1 MRLRNVGDGEQVS
14 VNPVKSIAKLTGE
27 LDNVQSILDKINRG
41 EDVTFSDLW
50 NFRETH
56 PELLTLIDD
65 TLKLQNALEGII
77 GLDSNKLQESIYG
90 WLLNNAAYAQ
100 TTAYSGSLAKYGAS
114 TLQELY
120 DIMSGQ
126 FPNNPS
132 VQMILDSTKGVAA
145 RLAAAFMPSQQRAEQ
160 PSVFDKFLT
169 DINNLEK
176 AKNALD
182 VILHPDDN
190 DAVKLAGAWETILS
204 IFPSLKAETATI
216 EDVQTMTEDLDATVR
231 SSAEGFGELGKTIV
245 ASMAEG
251 SDGAEEMSE
260 ELKALLEAIAN
271 YNAELEVN
279 QASQSGFSE
288 QINDLAAALETEGV
302 ERAKEVWSGYTSEMQ
317 SAIQKEYPQLVQA
330 IREAEAAEGDL
341 TDETKNL
348 QDQLAGAKWRA
359 SVRTFDN
366 TAKAISGL
374 ERYTTSVADAYAE
387 FNKEAEQAVTAQ
399 SEYLTALDKTAD
411 GVKLTS
417 DDVKTLADY
426 LGFATPD
433 ALLQSWD
440 QVGPMLAGAVDEGT
454 EALNRLNEAAF
465 INITGVSSA
474 DFSNIMNGLIA
485 VQDTADETVQALLR
499 TGQWEIEEQQVEQDM
514 PVWMLGGRLGTGGQW
529 IMQHATGTYRILKPT
544 GSNPFKTASSSY
556 NRSSGAGASSGGGGG
571 GGGSSSKGMTEVER
585 MLDRMAQIQ
594 AIQDH
599 TKSLYS
605 AEASYY
611 VQTGQLQGVIQ
622 YYEKE
627 RAAIERQNETL
638 RANLDEMEPWLEKKR
653 AEVESLK
660 VSDAGYEEAAKDL
673 KALQERHQQYTIA
686 LINNTAE
693 VDKLTESIKEQR
705 EAIRKMEIDLRNT
718 ILEAIKDREALKE
731 NMLQGT
737 VETENTILDLIKKR
751 YEKERDMILEN
762 SQRQIDALTKERDLL
777 DEQLQKRREMAEEED
792 KAAKLAEL
800 EAQYARISADPTRRK
815 EALSIQKDINELRD
829 EMAWDL
835 AEKEV
840 EAQQESIDQQVES
853 LEDYMEYI
861 NNYYEYL
868 FEHPQQLID
877 EMHEIIMGTDEEI
890 IAWLQANDEEY
901 AKSTQATQE
910 TMVNGWKKTL
920 RQMRGEL
927 ELYWDE
933 VEEIIAG
940 GDDYIVN
947 FLKKNSAKYREAGK
961 LQAEAY
967 VDEWMEQLEDLRK
980 AYEAVNADM
989 TPYPYDYI
997 APAEGSNSGG
1007 GGGGDPSPGT
1017 ETDDSKKKTTN
1028 LLSIADIT
1036 GLSLEKG
1043 NGPINTIK
1051 EWAEGVG
1058 AFFNVNSWD
1067 VLKKSN
1073 GTEVAPHP
1081 SQKTTKKTGIQ
1092 SIIPFATGGIAG
1104 SDGLAWVEDKERI
1117 LTPYQTALFDSLVN
1131 TLDMMSRV
1139 YIPGMPNLSGDTAGQ
1154 GGSPI
1159 NVGDII
1165 VNVDQMDSDADYED
1179 MAEKVF
1185 EALMDRLNRGSVVG
1199 GIRYTR

>member
-1 MRLRNVGDGEQVS
+1 MN
-14 VNPVKSIAKLTGE
+14 
-27 LDNVQSILDKINRG
+27 
-41 EDVTFSDLW
+41 
-50 NFRETH
+50 
-56 PELLTLIDD
+56 DD
-65 TLKLQNALEGII
+65 AQIRSA
-77 GLDSNKLQESIYG
+77 
-90 WLLNNAAYAQ
+90 LNNLNPMQ
-100 TTAYSGSLAKYGAS
+100 DNYSMESA
-114 TLQELY
+114 
-120 DIMSGQ
+120 I
-126 FPNNPS
+126 
-132 VQMILDSTKGVAA
+132 AA
-145 RLAAAFMPSQQRAEQ
+145 RQQIEQISPYLKEQWESGRFGSTQEDYYNFISNELKNRERQNKATAAGLGFVTDEEAQRIRDAAAALKE
-160 PSVFDKFLT
+160 LT
-169 DINNLEK
+169 D
-176 AKNALD
+176 
-182 VILHPDDN
+182 
-190 DAVKLAGAWETILS
+190 
-204 IFPSLKAETATI
+204 
-216 EDVQTMTEDLDATVR
+216 
-231 SSAEGFGELGKTIV
+231 
-245 ASMAEG
+245 
-251 SDGAEEMSE
+251 
-260 ELKALLEAIAN
+260 AIAA

-288 QINDLAAALETEGV
+288 QIDELAAALETEGV
-302 ERAKEVWSGYTSEMQ
+302 ERAKEVWDGYTSEMQ

-411 GVKLTS
+411 GVEVTA
-417 DDVKTLADY
+417 DDVKNLAEF
-426 LGFATPD
+426 LGFVTPD

-440 QVGPMLAGAVDEGT
+440 QVGPMLEAATNEGID
-454 EALNRLNEAAF
+454 ALNRLNEAAF
-465 INITGVSSA
+465 VNITGTSSA
-474 DFSNIMNGLIA
+474 DFSAIQNGLISTKNMA
-485 VQDTADETVQALLR
+485 EDTVNALLA
-499 TGQWEIEEQQVEQDM
+499 TGQWTVETLKLDTEAWVQDAAGKWHLENLTGYQQ
-514 PVWMLGGRLGTGGQW
+514 
-529 IMQHATGTYRILKPT
+529 ILKPT
-544 GSNPFKTASSSY
+544 KNNLFGGASSSY

-611 VQTGQLQGVIQ
+611 AQTGQLQGVIQ

-627 RAAIERQNETL
+627 RAAIERQNDTL
-638 RANLDEMEPWLEKKR
+638 RANLDEMEPWLEKKK

-718 ILEAIKDREALKE
+718 ILEAIKDREALKK

-777 DEQLQKRREMAEEED
+777 DEQLQKRKEMAEEED

-877 EMHEIIMGTDEEI
+877 EMHEIIVGTDEEI

-910 TMVNGWKKTL
+910 TMVNGWKETL

-947 FLKKNSAKYREAGK
+947 FLMENSAKYREAGK

-997 APAEGSNSGG
+997 APAEGSNSGGG

-1117 LTPYQTALFDSLVN
+1117 LTPYQTTLFDSLVN

>member
-1 MRLRNVGDGEQVS
+1 MN
-14 VNPVKSIAKLTGE
+14 
-27 LDNVQSILDKINRG
+27 
-41 EDVTFSDLW
+41 
-50 NFRETH
+50 
-56 PELLTLIDD
+56 DD
-65 TLKLQNALEGII
+65 AQIRNALNN
-77 GLDSNKLQESIYG
+77 LNPMQDNYSMESAI
-90 WLLNNAAYAQ
+90 
-100 TTAYSGSLAKYGAS
+100 
-114 TLQELY
+114 
-120 DIMSGQ
+120 
-126 FPNNPS
+126 
-132 VQMILDSTKGVAA
+132 AA
-145 RLAAAFMPSQQRAEQ
+145 RQQIEQISPYLKEQWESGRFGSTQEDYYNFISNELKNRERQNEATAAGLGLVTDEEAQRIRDAATALKE
-160 PSVFDKFLT
+160 LT
-169 DINNLEK
+169 D
-176 AKNALD
+176 
-182 VILHPDDN
+182 
-190 DAVKLAGAWETILS
+190 
-204 IFPSLKAETATI
+204 
-216 EDVQTMTEDLDATVR
+216 
-231 SSAEGFGELGKTIV
+231 
-245 ASMAEG
+245 
-251 SDGAEEMSE
+251 
-260 ELKALLEAIAN
+260 AIAA

-279 QASQSGFSE
+279 QASQSGFSA
-288 QINDLAAALETEGV
+288 QIDELATALETEGV

-348 QDQLAGAKWRA
+348 QDQLTGAKWRA

-411 GVKLTS
+411 GVEVTT
-417 DDVKTLADY
+417 DDVKNLAEF

-440 QVGPMLAGAVDEGT
+440 QVGPMLEAATDEGID
-454 EALNRLNEAAF
+454 ALNRLNEAAF
-465 INITGVSSA
+465 IRITGTSVA
-474 DFSNIMNGLIA
+474 DFSALTNGLVSVENLAAEVI
-485 VQDTADETVQALLR
+485 DMLIK
-499 TGQWEIEEQQVEQDM
+499 TGQWELETVTLPQEGAWFDPASKSWQTTWLNTNQSV
-514 PVWMLGGRLGTGGQW
+514 LR
-529 IMQHATGTYRILKPT
+529 YT
-544 GSNPFKTASSSY
+544 GSGGFGKGKSTYAKSGGADAS
-556 NRSSGAGASSGGGGG
+556 SSGGGGG
-571 GGGSSSKGMTEVER
+571 GGGGSSKGMTEVER

-611 VQTGQLQGVIQ
+611 AQTGHLQGVIQ

-638 RANLDEMEPWLEKKR
+638 RANLDEMEPWLEKKK

-718 ILEAIKDREALKE
+718 ILEAIKDREALKK

-777 DEQLQKRREMAEEED
+777 DEQLQKRREMAKEED

-910 TMVNGWKKTL
+910 TMVNGWKETL

-947 FLKKNSAKYREAGK
+947 FLMENSAKYREAGK

-1007 GGGGDPSPGT
+1007 GGGGGGGDGTSGLIITDPT
-1017 ETDDSKKKTTN
+1017 IKKQLPIDKQ
-1028 LLSIADIT
+1028 
-1036 GLSLEKG
+1036 GLSVSHRNPLDIINKSPTRFGETVLT
-1043 NGPINTIK
+1043 PIAKPN
-1051 EWAEGVG
+1051 
-1058 AFFNVNSWD
+1058 AFGY
-1067 VLKKSN
+1067 L
-1073 GTEVAPHP
+1073 
-1081 SQKTTKKTGIQ
+1081 Q
-1092 SIIPFATGGIAG
+1092 FATGGIAG

-1117 LTPYQTALFDSLVN
+1117 LTPYQTTLFDSLVK

-1185 EALMDRLNRGSVVG
+1185 DALMDRLNRGSVVG